1 MVDVRRVVCFLLF
14 FQLLPVIATQSTVE
28 QVNLLIKQ
36 LSSKKPSIRSQ
47 AAKQLAEFGSQAQPA
62 VYPLIEALQDSSI
75 IVRRNVALALG
86 KIGIGAG
93 ESIPT
98 LVQLLDDRDW
108 TVRANVAFALGN
120 MGEASVSAIPKL
132 IQLIED
138 VNWEVCANAIKSLGQ
153 IGPIAHSAVPVL
165 RTSLRSE
172 NEIVRNNSIL
182 ALAEI
187 GLASV
192 PVLIEALSDKDR
204 LVRRA
209 AAFSLSR
216 ISQLP
221 PTAIE
226 ALKEKLRDPEDSVKL
241 SVAVVLAVID
251 PINQELTLP
260 IIEKSCFSK
269 DKFTSDFAIYSLK
282 RIQQQNHLIEEQ
294 VDMLIQ
300 KLQHQQASQRY
311 KAVIT
316 LIQMGPKIGVE
327 TDRVVNILS
336 TKIDDEDQ
344 KVRTAIITALEIL
357 GSGFQAP
364 DK

>member
-1 MVDVRRVVCFLLF
+1 MIHVRKALCFLF
-14 FQLLPVIATQSTVE
+14 FVQILPVMATQPTVE

-36 LSSKKPSIRSQ
+36 LSNKEPSIRSK

-86 KIGIGAG
+86 KIGLGAG
-93 ESIPT
+93 ESIPV

-120 MGEASVSAIPKL
+120 MGEAAVSAIPKL

-153 IGPIAHSAVPVL
+153 IGSVAHSAIPAL
-165 RTSLRSE
+165 STSLRSE
-172 NEIVRNNSIL
+172 NEIVRNNTIL

-192 PVLIEALSDKDR
+192 PFLIDALSDKDR
-204 LVRRA
+204 LVRRS

-216 ISQLP
+216 IGQLS

-226 ALKEKLRDPEDSVKL
+226 ALKEKLKDPEDSVKL

-251 PINQELTLP
+251 PMSQNLTLP

-269 DKFTSDFAIYSLK
+269 DKFTSDFAVYSLK
-282 RIQQQNHLIEEQ
+282 RIQQQNRLIKKQ
-294 VDMLIQ
+294 VDILIQ
-300 KLQHQQASQRY
+300 KLQHQEASQRY
-311 KAVIT
+311 NAVIT
-316 LIQMGPKIGVE
+316 LAQIGPRIG
-327 TDRVVNILS
+327 LS
-336 TKIDDEDQ
+336 TEHVVSVLSNKIDDEDQ
-344 KVRTAIITALEIL
+344 KVRIAIKKALEIL
-357 GSGFQAP
+357 GSEFQSP
-364 DK
+364 D